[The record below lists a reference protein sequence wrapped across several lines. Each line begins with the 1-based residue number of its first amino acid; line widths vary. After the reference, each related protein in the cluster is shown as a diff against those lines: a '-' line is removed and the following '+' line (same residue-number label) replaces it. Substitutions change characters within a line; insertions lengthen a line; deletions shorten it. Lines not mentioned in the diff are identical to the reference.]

1 MFEVIY
7 RLLEMLALVLCLHSL
22 SGEKVKPDIY
32 NVGFIVIELTF
43 MQMIR
48 DGIVSKQLYFA
59 VYLIYFV
66 YAYIKFKDT
75 IQRTILKC
83 LLTTFV
89 MCGLQIAIYVPMYFA
104 SYYITDETIIVLIVN
119 TLVFIFLFFTQ
130 KSKRYSKM
138 VEFCISRDWIL
149 RICVAFCV
157 AVAIYC
163 MFTIKLGIPIKIDVF
178 IIFTLFMLV
187 AFVFVYRWQK
197 SVYELENKEKEIQ
210 LANLY
215 NDAFGDL
222 ITTIRRKQ
230 HDFHNHLDAI
240 YSMHLTAKSLDELI
254 KAQKEYCDNLIY
266 ENRYSKVL
274 SCSNNSTLAGFVYSK
289 FVNAEHAGIEVEYDI
304 SFTGNTL
311 IAIYD
316 LIEIIGIFMDNAIEA
331 LAGSELP
338 QKIIFALND
347 YEGLD
352 ISVKNPVINISNKDI
367 EKFFEKEYTTKISG
381 SGIGLSKIKEYQ
393 KKYKYSIFTSIKKE
407 NDVKWIEFRVVEKKS
422 LTKRE
427 HVN

>member
-83 LLTTFV
+83 MLVTLI
-89 MCGLQIAIYVPMYFA
+89 MGGLQIVV
-104 SYYITDETIIVLIVN
+104 YIPLYLISPIIQNETIIVIIMNFIIFML
-119 TLVFIFLFFTQ
+119 LVITR
-130 KSKRYSKM
+130 KSKKYKSLIN
-138 VEFCISRDWIL
+138 FCESRDWIL
-149 RICVAFCV
+149 RMSLFICI
-157 AVAIYC
+157 AIIVYF
-163 MFTIKLGIPIKIDVF
+163 MYELKRSETIEIGIF
-178 IIFTLFMLV
+178 ILISLFMVILLI
-187 AFVFVYRWQK
+187 FVYRWQK
-197 SVYELENKEKEIQ
+197 SVFELDRKERE
-210 LANLY
+210 LNMANLY
-215 NDAFGDL
+215 NGVFEEL
-222 ITTIRRKQ
+222 IGTIRYRQ
-230 HDFHNHLDAI
+230 HDFHNQLDAI

-254 KAQKEYCDNLIY
+254 KAQKEYCDNLVY

-338 QKIIFALND
+338 QKIIFSLND

-352 ISVKNPVINISNKDI
+352 ISVKNPVANISNKDI
-367 EKFFEKEYTTKISG
+367 EKFFEKEYTTKSYG
-381 SGIGLSKIKEYQ
+381 NGIGLSKIKECQ
-393 KKYKYSIFTSIKKE
+393 KKYKYSIFTSIKNE
-407 NDVKWIEFRVVEKKS
+407 NYVKWIEFRVVEKK
-422 LTKRE
+422 
-427 HVN
+427 